1 MCTVQTS
8 EFESPRVDL
17 DPMVPRLFTIE
28 SRRQDLADT
37 FTLRLRPVDPGP
49 YVFAPG
55 QFNMLWAPGVG
66 EVPISISGDPTSP
79 DTLVHTTRIV
89 GAVTQA
95 LGRLRRGDTV
105 GVRGPFGTAW
115 PVEEAVGRDVVIV
128 AGGLGLAPLRPA
140 ILSVIQKRARFGRV
154 ALLYGARRP
163 QEILFRREFERW
175 RARLDIDTQLTVD
188 RGTDDWRGNVGV
200 VTTLIPRIP
209 FDPSSAVAWIC
220 GPEVMMRYTV
230 MGLEERGLAKERMHI
245 SMERNMKC
253 AIGLCGHCQ
262 WGPTFVCRDGPVFAY
277 SSVEGM
283 LRTREI

>member
-1 MCTVQTS
+1 
-8 EFESPRVDL
+8 
-17 DPMVPRLFTIE
+17 
-28 SRRQDLADT
+28 
-37 FTLRLRPVDPGP
+37 
-49 YVFAPG
+49 
-55 QFNMLWAPGVG
+55 
-66 EVPISISGDPTSP
+66 
-79 DTLVHTTRIV
+79 VHTTRIV